1 MGTPKLPILLV
12 GSNPRNLELLAQF
25 LKKES
30 YETISASQLEQF
42 GEVLTSGNRFGLAL
56 VDIAGFDR
64 RIWEYCEQ
72 CSNQEIP
79 LLIISPQQLSSI
91 RQESMSHGAQ
101 GVLFKPLVVKELVNL
116 VNTMILES

>member
-1 MGTPKLPILLV
+1 MGTSKLPILIV

-25 LKKES
+25 LKKEN
-30 YETISASQLEQF
+30 YETIAASKLEQF
-42 GEVLTSGNRFGLAL
+42 GEALTSGNRVGLAL

-64 RIWEYCEQ
+64 SIWEYCEQ
-72 CSNQEIP
+72 CSNQNIP

-101 GVLFKPLVVKELVNL
+101 GVLFKPLVVK
-116 VNTMILES
+116 